1 MSKTYTTVQ
10 GDMWDSVAYCQLG
23 SVAYTDL
30 LMRQNLQYHDIYIF
44 PAGIVL
50 ELPEVNTVTD
60 IATDTLPPWK
70 QVTG

>member
-10 GDMWDSVAYCQLG
+10 GDMWDSIAYCQLG

-30 LMRQNLQYHDIYIF
+30 LIRQNIQYHDIYIF

-50 ELPEVNTVTD
+50 DLPEVDTTAD
-60 IATDTLPPWK
+60 SAADTLPPWK
-70 QVTG
+70 QVAG

>member
-10 GDMWDSVAYCQLG
+10 GDMWDSIAYRQLG

-50 ELPEVNTVTD
+50 ELPEVDAVSET
-60 IATDTLPPWK
+60 ASSLPPWK
-70 QVTG
+70 EAVG

>member
-10 GDMWDSVAYCQLG
+10 GDMWDSIAYRQLG
-23 SVAYTDL
+23 SVAHTDL

-50 ELPEVNTVTD
+50 ELPEVNAATD
-60 IATDTLPPWK
+60 SAEDTLPPWK
-70 QVTG
+70 QVAG

>member
-10 GDMWDSVAYCQLG
+10 GDMWDSVAFHQLG

-30 LMRQNLQYHDIYIF
+30 LMRHNLQYHDIYIF

-50 ELPEVNTVTD
+50 ELPEVDTTTD
-60 IATDTLPPWK
+60 SAADILPPWK
-70 QVTG
+70 QVAG

>member
-1 MSKTYTTVQ
+1 MKTYTTVQ
-10 GDMWDSVAYCQLG
+10 GDMWDSIAYCQLG

-50 ELPEVNTVTD
+50 ELPEVDAVSKT
-60 IATDTLPPWK
+60 ASSLPPWK
-70 QVTG
+70 EAAG